1 MVPVNH
7 ELISSCWCREQT
19 SLLSI
24 VKLAAQILSLLVLT
38 IALILAFRRLTT
50 NNTGIAIQTLPEG
63 NVASTDGVTNS
74 SNYDIDNIQ
83 LALNFNAVWASNILW
98 STLCFRWFVRITLL
112 ELNFPVVWRL
122 QFTYVNCPFGRIYV
136 VWICCTSRALFFFFR
151 QILLRSMNNSVDL
164 GIFLSAGMFG
174 MFS

>member
-1 MVPVNH
+1 MLVPVNH

-112 ELNFPVVWRL
+112 ELNFPV
-122 QFTYVNCPFGRIYV
+122 
-136 VWICCTSRALFFFFR
+136 LFNP
-151 QILLRSMNNSVDL
+151 LLRCYENLNCLDFWL
-164 GIFLSAGMFG
+164 Y
-174 MFS
+174 